1 MKVDAQ
7 SLAYIQNVVKTAQLV
22 KINNIIIEP
31 NKVRAI
37 DDDKTVVMFQDADVP
52 EMPFDSIGLN
62 RIDVFMNRFDI
73 AKAMDKF
80 ELEAIMPAVENVT
93 VPTDKATPKFARA
106 LVMTAKG
113 TRIDYR
119 CANPGTIQAP
129 KVINDTV
136 KFEIE
141 MNPEAVVLMTK
152 GQSAMTAED
161 VALISDED
169 GVRFEMTDING
180 DAFTYKFADKV
191 KLIDKKA
198 DGKDTN
204 FTHKYPLKVILPL
217 LKVSS
222 TSPIQITSR
231 GMAKIVVNGLDMYV
245 IQRA

>member
-73 AKAMDKF
+73 AKSMDKF
-80 ELEAIMPAVENVT
+80 ELEAVMPT
-93 VPTDKATPKFARA
+93 VDPTADTVAPKFARA

-113 TRIDYR
+113 VKIDYR
-119 CANPGTIQAP
+119 CANPATIQAP
-129 KVINDTV
+129 KVINDAV
-136 KFEIE
+136 KYEID
-141 MNPEAVVLMTK
+141 MNPEAVLLMSK
-152 GQSAMTAED
+152 GQSAMTADD
-161 VALISDED
+161 VALVSDED

-180 DAFTYKFADKV
+180 DAFTYKFADKA
-191 KLIDKKA
+191 KLVDKKA
-198 DGKDTN
+198 DGKDTT

-222 TSPIQITSR
+222 AMPIQITAR